1 MTDNEQRLAGE
12 NPLHRLLEW
21 PPVYRLATLLLAPG
35 SESRLNALIVR
46 SAKEIGI
53 SGDALDVGCGPFSR
67 LAGQGF
73 ASVTG
78 ADVSPVYVAALEKSG
93 VRGVVSSADALP
105 FPDGSFRTVWNIG
118 LLHHLPDEVMQ
129 GAVRQMLRVA
139 GPQGHVV
146 VIDAVMPRV
155 ALLRP
160 LAWITRKLDRGR
172 FMRTQAQ
179 LEGLIKGCGGDWDFQ
194 RETYALNGL
203 ECLVATGRQRTAAT
217 SAA

>member
-46 SAKEIGI
+46 CAKEIGI

-67 LAGQGF
+67 LADQGF

-78 ADVSPVYVAALEKSG
+78 ADVSPVYVAALQKSG
-93 VRGVVSSADALP
+93 VRGVVSSADSLP
-105 FPDGSFRTVWNIG
+105 FPASSFRTVWNIG

-129 GAVRQMLRVA
+129 GAIREMLRVS

-146 VIDAVMPRV
+146 VIDAVMPRSAV
-155 ALLRP
+155 LRP
-160 LAWITRKLDRGR
+160 FAWITRKLDRGR
-172 FMRTQAQ
+172 HMRTQAQ
-179 LEGLIKGCGGDWDFQ
+179 LESLIRACGGDWTFQ

-203 ECLVATGRQRTAAT
+203 ECLVASGT
-217 SAA
+217 SRA

>member
-35 SESRLNALIVR
+35 SESRLDAMIAR
-46 SAKEIGI
+46 IAKQIGI

-73 ASVTG
+73 DSVTG
-78 ADVSPVYVAALEKSG
+78 VDVSPVYVAALQKSG

-105 FPDGSFRTVWNIG
+105 FPDATFRTVWNSG
-118 LLHHLPDEVMQ
+118 LLHHLPDDVLK
-129 GAVRQMLRVA
+129 GAVREMLRVS

-146 VIDAVMPRV
+146 VIDAVLPRS

-172 FMRTQAQ
+172 YMRTQAQ
-179 LEGLIKGCGGDWDFQ
+179 LESLLQACNGQWDFQ
-194 RETYALNGL
+194 RQTYALNGL
-203 ECLVATGRQRTAAT
+203 ECLIACGRQREA
-217 SAA
+217 

>member
-46 SAKEIGI
+46 CAKQIGI

-73 ASVTG
+73 DSVTG
-78 ADVSPVYVAALEKSG
+78 ADVSPVYVTALEKSG

-105 FPDGSFRTVWNIG
+105 FPDSSFRTVWNIG
-118 LLHHLPDEVMQ
+118 LLHHLPDVMMQ
-129 GAVRQMLRVA
+129 GAVRQMLRVS

-146 VIDAVMPRV
+146 VIDAVLPRS

-160 LAWITRKLDRGR
+160 LAWITRRLDRGR
-172 FMRTQAQ
+172 HMRTQPQ
-179 LEGLIKGCGGDWDFQ
+179 LETLLRACG
-194 RETYALNGL
+194 
-203 ECLVATGRQRTAAT
+203 
-217 SAA
+217 